1 MGLAINQFNYGL
13 IPSPCTP
20 SSMVPSAC
28 TTQVQGGVYG
38 RSGDET
44 SCLTS
49 ACMVDHAER
58 PGGKLKI
65 KFGSCRMYS

>member
-13 IPSPCTP
+13 IPRPCTP
-20 SSMVPSAC
+20 SSMVPSTC

-38 RSGDET
+38 GSGDET

-49 ACMVDHAER
+49 ACMVDHAEM
-58 PGGKLKI
+58 PGGKL
-65 KFGSCRMYS
+65 